1 MKKLS
6 VALLLFVGAISSH
19 VVAQETP
26 ETTPETTTTAETST
40 VVQSTAEQCD
50 DCNKHSTHYI
60 HESDIMYRKILLRGI
75 DLREKQNL
83 PLFSRNR
90 EITELFIKAVE
101 SGTITPYMNDSLD
114 CGRQITID
122 EFHKNILIPS
132 DAPVLT
138 QEEKDIML
146 ANGDSSFMQSGGA
159 EYFFPRD
166 LYQMEIKE
174 CLIFDKQRSR
184 MYYNILALTLYVPAD
199 HPANIRGIQ
208 TVVASFSY
216 KELAEKLFKDNPKA
230 IWFNA
235 INDQEHKNLAD
246 AFELRLF
253 SSYILKV
260 SNPTDSYLS
269 DIYGGDQQKGIMAS
283 QWAAFDLLEYEHHLW
298 EF

>member
-6 VALLLFVGAISSH
+6 VALFSFVVAQALSFS
-19 VVAQETP
+19 VLAQETP
-26 ETTPETTTTAETST
+26 
-40 VVQSTAEQCD
+40 VLSTAEQCD

-60 HESDIMYRKILLRGI
+60 HESDMMYRKVLLRGI
-75 DLREKQNL
+75 DLREKQNI
-83 PLFSRNR
+83 PIFSRNR
-90 EITELFIKAVE
+90 EITELLIKAVE
-101 SGTITPYMNDSLD
+101 TGTITPYINDSLD

-122 EFHKNILIPS
+122 EFHKNILVPS
-132 DAPVLT
+132 DQAVLSPD
-138 QEEKDIML
+138 EIAIML
-146 ANGDSSFMQSGGA
+146 ANGDSSALLSGGA
-159 EYFFPRD
+159 DYFFPRD

-184 MYYNILALTLYVPAD
+184 MYYNILAVTLYVPAD
-199 HPANIRGIQ
+199 HPSNIRGIQ

-216 KELAEKLFKDNPKA
+216 KELCEKLFKDNPKA
-230 IWFNA
+230 IWFNPT
-235 INDQEHKNLAD
+235 NDAEHKNLAD

-260 SNPTDSYLS
+260 SNPNDSYLS
-269 DIYGGDQQKGIMAS
+269 DIYGGDQHKGIMAS

>member
-6 VALLLFVGAISSH
+6 VALLLFVGAISSS
-19 VVAQETP
+19 VAQET
-26 ETTPETTTTAETST
+26 ETPTPETPAATP
-40 VVQSTAEQCD
+40 VQSTVEQCD

-90 EITELFIKAVE
+90 EITELLIKAVE
-101 SGTITPYMNDSLD
+101 SGSITPYMNDSLD

-146 ANGDSSFMQSGGA
+146 ANGDSSFMQTGGA

-184 MYYNILALTLYVPAD
+184 MYYNILGLTLYVPAD

-230 IWFNA
+230 IWFNS

-269 DIYGGDQQKGIMAS
+269 DVYGGDQQKGIMAS
-283 QWAAFDLLEYEHHLW
+283 QWASFDLLEYEHHLW

>member
-6 VALLLFVGAISSH
+6 VALLLFVGAISSS

-26 ETTPETTTTAETST
+26 TP
-40 VVQSTAEQCD
+40 VQSTAEQCD

-90 EITELFIKAVE
+90 EITELFIKGVE
-101 SGTITPYMNDSLD
+101 SGTVTPYMNDSLD

-132 DAPVLT
+132 DQAQLT

-146 ANGDSSFMQSGGA
+146 ANGDSSFMQTGGA

-166 LYQMEIKE
+166 LYQIEIKE

-216 KELAEKLFKDNPKA
+216 KELCEKLFKDNPKA

>member
-6 VALLLFVGAISSH
+6 VALLLFVGAISSS

-26 ETTPETTTTAETST
+26 TP
-40 VVQSTAEQCD
+40 VQSTVEQCD

-90 EITELFIKAVE
+90 EISDLLVKAVE
-101 SGTITPYMNDSLD
+101 SGTITPYINDSLD

-122 EFHKNILIPS
+122 EFHKNLLIPS

-138 QEEKDIML
+138 QEERDIML

-159 EYFFPRD
+159 EYFFARS
-166 LYQMEIKE
+166 LYQLEIKE

-184 MYYNILALTLYVPAD
+184 MYYNILSLTLFIPAD
-199 HPANIRGIQ
+199 EPANIRGIQ

-235 INDQEHKNLAD
+235 TNDQEHKNLAD

>member
-6 VALLLFVGAISSH
+6 VALLSFVVAQAISFS

-26 ETTPETTTTAETST
+26 
-40 VVQSTAEQCD
+40 VQSTTEQCD

-60 HESDIMYRKILLRGI
+60 HESDVMYRKVLLRGL
-75 DLREKQNL
+75 DLREKQNR

-90 EITELFIKAVE
+90 EITDLFIQAVE
-101 SGTITPYMNDSLD
+101 SGIITPYLNDSLD

-146 ANGDSSFMQSGGA
+146 ANGDSSFMMAGGA

-166 LYQMEIKE
+166 LYQLQIKE

-184 MYYNILALTLYVPAD
+184 MYYNILALTMIVPAD
-199 HPANIRGIQ
+199 HPANIRGIE

-230 IWFNA
+230 IWFNEL
-235 INDQEHKNLAD
+235 NDQEHKNLAD

-253 SSYILKV
+253 SSYLLKV
-260 SNPTDSYLS
+260 SNPNDAYLS
-269 DIYGGDQQKGIMAS
+269 DIYGGDQQKGILAS
-283 QWAAFDLLEYEHHLW
+283 QWASYDLLEYEHHLW